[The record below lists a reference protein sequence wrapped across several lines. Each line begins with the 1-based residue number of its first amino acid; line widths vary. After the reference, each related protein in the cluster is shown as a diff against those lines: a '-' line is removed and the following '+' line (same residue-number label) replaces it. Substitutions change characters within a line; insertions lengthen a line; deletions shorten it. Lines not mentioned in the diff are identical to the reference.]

1 MIGLVVILVKQGIH
15 RGGETICT
23 SPPTA
28 VRRWQKSLRIYVRP
42 RTGPQSAHLWW
53 PAVAKLQTAS
63 VLIACSCAMGQTDR
77 SRYSKMPPKA
87 AGIIMPRSGC
97 FEA

>member
-1 MIGLVVILVKQGIH
+1 MLLPADGSSTVAKI
-15 RGGETICT
+15 
-23 SPPTA
+23 A
-28 VRRWQKSLRIYVRP
+28 ADLR
-42 RTGPQSAHLWW
+42 PQSAHLWW

-77 SRYSKMPPKA
+77 SRYSKMPPRA